1 MWAGPQRAGGRDR
14 FQADGATAMK
24 YLWSALAVLLLVGAP
39 GGAQERRSRLFTRPQ
54 VPPDD
59 VLHRLN
65 LQLAWRAFVPSG
77 GARDGIASIQVLDDM
92 VLVQMRSGLL
102 TALDPE
108 DGHTK
113 WRTHVGLPYRPSMTP
128 GSNARSV
135 FVFSGARLFSLDRRT
150 GAAQWDFDPPSYP
163 SAAPAA
169 DNDQIYQTNAAGR
182 LNVFAIP
189 KATPED
195 AGPGAAEV
203 VPKPA
208 AAPPATPNLS
218 ENYGRSGQAAAGL
231 GPLSQLGTG
240 RPAFQAPPVQPLM
253 LWDYRVEGSRL
264 DQTPVLYGSVLAA
277 ADSNGVFFILEKATR
292 QQRFSLSIGSEVAA
306 PLGQYGPVAYVA
318 ARNFNLFA
326 LDIQA
331 AQILWRFT
339 SDRPIRRKPVA
350 TDEEVYVAPENGG
363 LYRIDRLTGR
373 DTWRNLNVQQFLAEN
388 KAFIYAL
395 DPNGRLALLDRLHG
409 NVLASIDTRDFVVP
423 VVNEQT
429 DRLYLAANDGLIVC
443 LHDRDYPRPW
453 RVKTVA
459 EEKAPTQAPAEAK
472 PPAPK
477 PAEPKADQKP
487 AAEKAG
493 DKKMQK

>member
-1 MWAGPQRAGGRDR
+1 
-14 FQADGATAMK
+14 MK
-24 YLWSALAVLLLVGAP
+24 YLWGALAVLLLIGAP
-39 GGAQERRSRLFTRPQ
+39 GGAQERRNRLYTRPQ
-54 VPPDD
+54 VPPEG

-65 LQLAWRAFVPSG
+65 LQLAWRVFVPSG

-108 DGHTK
+108 DGSTK
-113 WRTHVGLPYRPSMTP
+113 WRTHVGLPYRPSMAP
-128 GSNARSV
+128 GANARSI
-135 FVFSGARLFSLDRRT
+135 FVFSGARMFSLDRRT
-150 GAAQWDFDPPSYP
+150 GASQWDFDPPSYP
-163 SAAPAA
+163 TASPAA

-189 KATPED
+189 KATPEG
-195 AGPGAAEV
+195 ARPGAAEL
-203 VPKPA
+203 VPRPPA
-208 AAPPATPNLS
+208 APVSLT
-218 ENYGRSGQAAAGL
+218 ENYSRSVQAAASL
-231 GPLSQLGTG
+231 GPLSHLGTG
-240 RPAFQAPPVQPLM
+240 RPAFQPPPVQPLL

-264 DQTPVLYGSVLAA
+264 DQTPILYGNVVAA
-277 ADSNGVFFILEKATR
+277 ADSNGVFFILEKPTR
-292 QQRFSLSIGSEVAA
+292 QQRFSLSLGSEVAA
-306 PLGQYGPVAYVA
+306 PLGQYGSVAYVA
-318 ARNFNLFA
+318 ARNFNMFA

-363 LYRIDRLTGR
+363 LYRIDRLTGK

-395 DPNGRLALLDRLHG
+395 DPDGRLVLLDRLHG
-409 NVLASIDTRDFVVP
+409 NVLASIDTHDFVVP
-423 VVNEQT
+423 VVNELT

-459 EEKAPTQAPAEAK
+459 EEKAPTPAPTETKPAETKPPEPKPSAAK
-472 PPAPK
+472 PG
-477 PAEPKADQKP
+477 EPKADQKP
-487 AAEKAG
+487 APEKPN
-493 DKKMQK
+493 DKKMEQ

>member
-1 MWAGPQRAGGRDR
+1 
-14 FQADGATAMK
+14 MK
-24 YLWSALAVLLLVGAP
+24 HLWSASAVLLLLGTS
-39 GGAQERRSRLFTRPQ
+39 GSAQEDRSRLYTRPQ
-54 VPPDD
+54 VPPDGA
-59 VLHRLN
+59 LHRLN

-77 GARDGIASIQVLDDM
+77 GARDGIASVQVLDDM

-113 WRTHVGLPYRPSMTP
+113 WRTHVGLPYRPSMAP

-189 KATPED
+189 KATPEGTRPD
-195 AGPGAAEV
+195 AEL
-203 VPKPA
+203 VPRPA
-208 AAPPATPNLS
+208 APASASPG
-218 ENYGRSGQAAAGL
+218 ENYSRSGQAAASL

-292 QQRFSLSIGSEVAA
+292 QQRFSLSLGSEVAA
-306 PLGQYGPVAYVA
+306 PIGQHGPVAYVA
-318 ARNFNLFA
+318 ARNFNLYA

-363 LYRIDRLTGR
+363 LYRIDRLTGK

-395 DPNGRLALLDRLHG
+395 DPNGRLVLLDRMHG

-423 VVNEQT
+423 VVNELT
-429 DRLYLAANDGLIVC
+429 DRLYLAANDGLVVC

-453 RVKTVA
+453 RVKAV
-459 EEKAPTQAPAEAK
+459 EEKAPTPAEAKPAEAKPAAEK

-477 PAEPKADQKP
+477 PAEPKADEKP
-487 AAEKAG
+487 AAEKPG
-493 DKKMQK
+493 EKKLEK